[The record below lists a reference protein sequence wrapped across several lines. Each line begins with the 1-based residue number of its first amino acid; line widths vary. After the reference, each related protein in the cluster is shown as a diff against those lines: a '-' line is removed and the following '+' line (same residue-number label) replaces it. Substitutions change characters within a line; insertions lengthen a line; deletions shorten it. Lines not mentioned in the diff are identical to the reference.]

1 MNPPSQ
7 DGALSRMLGASLR
20 YKEIVIALTVLLAL
34 FGLYSSWSQ
43 ARYDVFPEF
52 APPQVTIQTEAGG
65 LAPEQVEALVTQPI
79 ENAVNGVSGVVGM
92 RSQSIQ
98 GLSVVIVTFEPR
110 SDIYRDRQ
118 NLAER
123 LSAVAAQLPT
133 GVQAPAMS
141 PLTSSVSTVL
151 VVGLTSE
158 TKNLMALRTLADWT
172 LKPRLLA
179 VPGVANVSVFGGE
192 ARELQIQVRRQSLVK
207 YDLSLADVLEA
218 ARRATG
224 VRGAGVID
232 SPNQRIVIQSYGQS
246 LTAAELSR
254 AVVRHESGTNI
265 TLADLADVQD
275 APEPSVGGAQI
286 NGHAGIQL
294 MISEQHGADTMT
306 LTLAL
311 EKVLDALRP
320 SLVAEQVILHGD
332 LFRPA
337 NFIEVATRNVQQSL
351 ALGGLLVILVVA
363 VFLFNWRTS
372 LIALLAIPLSLLTA
386 VTVMA
391 QQNISLNTMTLGG
404 LAIAVG
410 LLVDDA
416 IIVVENV
423 YRRLRENRTLKDPI
437 AAINVVL
444 DASLEVRSAVVY
456 ATLAIAL
463 VFVPVL
469 TLPGLAGR
477 LFSPLATAYLLATM
491 ASLLVAVT
499 VTPALCLALLPG
511 SALPEHDPAVA
522 RELKTRYRSVLVQV
536 ERRFGWIVALVSILT
551 LAALAA
557 LPFLGGGFIPELKE
571 GHYIAHVSAT
581 PGTSIGE
588 SLRIGRQIAN
598 ELAKLPFVRS
608 VGQRVGRAEKAD
620 DTWGTHYS
628 EFDIDLKPSV
638 TGEDAEVAQADI
650 RRALARIPGVN
661 SSVKTFL
668 TERVE
673 ETLSGYTSSVVVNL
687 FGHDLDVL
695 DSQAKHIA
703 KRLGEVPGASE
714 VQIQSPSGTPQIGVR
729 LRPQEL
735 SRWGLSAVEVLE
747 AVQTAFQ
754 GTVVGQVYDGNQVFN
769 VNVILAP
776 TERRSIADVQALM
789 VRNASGV
796 HLRLEQLA
804 DVFSTSGRYAVLHTG
819 ARRVQTII
827 CNVVGRDVVSFV
839 NEAQKH
845 LASEAHLPAGYYL
858 EFGGSAQA
866 QSASLHD
873 LLAHSAMAAAAI
885 GLLLWVVLKKPR
897 NVGLVLLNLPFALA
911 GGVIAVF
918 ATGGGV
924 TLGALVGFVTLF
936 GITLRN
942 SVMLLSHYEHLVS
955 VEGAT
960 WSCETAARGAIER
973 VSPILMT
980 VLATALGLLPL
991 AISSG
996 GPGYEIEGPMAIV
1009 ILGGLLTST
1018 ALNLLVL
1025 PGLAWRFGRF

>member
-1 MNPPSQ
+1 M
-7 DGALSRMLGASLR
+7 
-20 YKEIVIALTVLLAL
+20 
-34 FGLYSSWSQ
+34 
-43 ARYDVFPEF
+43 FPEF
-52 APPQVTIQTEAGG
+52 APSQVTIQTEAGG

-151 VVGLTSE
+151 VIGLTSE

-246 LTAAELSR
+246 LTAAELSK
-254 AVVRHESGTNI
+254 AVVRHESGSNI
-265 TLADLADVQD
+265 TLADVADVQD
-275 APEPSVGGAQI
+275 APESSVGAAQI
-286 NGHAGIQL
+286 NGHPGIQL
-294 MISEQHGADTMT
+294 MISEQYGADTMT

-351 ALGGLLVILVVA
+351 ALGGLLVMVVVA
-363 VFLFNWRTS
+363 VFLSNWRTS
-372 LIALLAIPLSLLTA
+372 LIALLAIPLSLLAA

-423 YRRLRENRTLKDPI
+423 YRRLRENRALKYPI
-437 AAINVVL
+437 AAIQVVL

-511 SALPEHDPAVA
+511 STLPEHDPAVA
-522 RELKTRYRSVLVQV
+522 RELKIRYRSVLVQV
-536 ERRFGWIVALVSILT
+536 ERRFGWIVVLVSILT

-598 ELAKLPFVRS
+598 ELAKLTFVRS

-638 TGEDAEVAQADI
+638 AGEDAEVAQADI

-687 FGHDLDVL
+687 FGRDLDVL

-703 KRLGEVPGASE
+703 KMLGEVPGASE

-789 VRNASGV
+789 VRSASGV

-804 DVFSTSGRYAVLHTG
+804 DVFSTSGRYAVLHKG
-819 ARRVQTII
+819 ARRVQTIT

-839 NEAQKH
+839 DEARKH
-845 LASEAHLPAGYYL
+845 LALEAHLPADYYL
-858 EFGGSAQA
+858 EFGGAAQA

-885 GLLLWVVLKKPR
+885 GLLLWVVLKKPQ
-897 NVGLVLLNLPFALA
+897 NVALVLLNLPFALA

-942 SVMLLSHYEHLVS
+942 SVMLLSHYEHLVT

-960 WSCETAARGAIER
+960 WSPETAARGAIER

-996 GPGYEIEGPMAIV
+996 GPGYEIEGPMAVV